1 MDAKD
6 KVKVGEFSRKG
17 KTRIKTQALDHDFQ
31 ADEIVTPYG
40 LFLPEYNETYLYLV
54 QSFASS
60 DFMVDSLI
68 NFWKTNSYR
77 FLKVKKLLINLDN
90 GGENSS
96 RRTQFMKR
104 IVEFVDET
112 GIEIELVYYPP
123 YHSKYNPVERVWG
136 VLEKHW
142 NGALLNTINT
152 VIEYA
157 KTMTYNNIH
166 PVVQLVTKSYST
178 GVKLTKKEMN
188 KLEERF
194 VRLTGLEKWFVK
206 ISVKT

>member
-6 KVKVGEFSRKG
+6 KVKIGEFSRKG

-31 ADEIVTPYG
+31 PDATVTPYG

-68 NFWKTNSYR
+68 DFWETTRSR
-77 FLKVKKLLINLDN
+77 FPKIKKLLINLDN

-123 YHSKYNPVERVWG
+123 YHSKYNPIERVWG

-166 PVVQLVTKSYST
+166 PVVQLVTKPYLT
-178 GVKLTKKEMN
+178 GVKLTKNEMN
-188 KLEERF
+188 KLEQRF
-194 VRLTGLEKWFVK
+194 VRLTGLEKWFIK
-206 ISVKT
+206 IPIKT